1 MLHLWWRERGE
12 TWDGWC
18 SWMELERKVQ
28 ETSPD
33 GEAWHSAQRWEMPSD
48 STGGMITGNQ
58 VRFDALHRMRNCR
71 KIIRLK
77 FLFFL
82 FFRNSIF
89 VEIFESFPLCRHA
102 CIHSFIHSSM
112 ISRVNHNNIIWA
124 FKRPCSD
131 EILQVGM
138 ILRGMGFD
146 NTTSVYVASGKIYK
160 EDKYMAPLRQL
171 FPRLE
176 TKYTLA
182 STEELAPFEVLAQI
196 HSPAMDRRTR
206 LDWWISGAGP
216 LFQDG
221 GAWLCRVPCQWG
233 VPHNPR
239 RKLSSFYDG
248 PPTIPLRSCEDDQTR

>member
-102 CIHSFIHSSM
+102 CIHSFIHQWSAVWITITSSEPSNAPALM
-112 ISRVNHNNIIWA
+112 KFCR
-124 FKRPCSD
+124 
-131 EILQVGM
+131 
-138 ILRGMGFD
+138 
-146 NTTSVYVASGKIYK
+146 SGWSS
-160 EDKYMAPLRQL
+160 EAW
-171 FPRLE
+171 
-176 TKYTLA
+176 A
-182 STEELAPFEVLAQI
+182 STTPPPFMWRPVR
-196 HSPAMDRRTR
+196 STRRTSTWR
-206 LDWWISGAGP
+206 RCGSCSPGWKRSTRW
-216 LFQDG
+216 
-221 GAWLCRVPCQWG
+221 
-233 VPHNPR
+233 HPR
-239 RKLSSFYDG
+239 KSLHHSRY
-248 PPTIPLRSCEDDQTR
+248 